1 MVEHEL
7 GMPVEPDRL
16 REVIAATPNVKA
28 VGVVHA
34 ETSTGTLTSLPEIS
48 RIAHDAGALL
58 VVDAVTSLG
67 GVELQVDEWG
77 IDVCYSCTQKCVG
90 APPGL
95 APLTLS
101 PRAVDVMQ
109 SRTSKVQSFYLDLS
123 ELTSYWDRR
132 AYHHT
137 APISMIYALREALR
151 IIGEEG
157 IESRWERHS
166 RNAGALH
173 AGLEAMGLTIVADEA
188 VRLPS
193 ITAIRS
199 PEGIDEAAVRR
210 YLLGQYDIEVSGGL
224 GALAG
229 KAWRIGLMGQ
239 NSTASNVLTFLGAFE
254 DALSQ
259 QGYESQAGAGVAA
272 AQRNLRGRRLGL
284 HRLHRQDRPAEI
296 DSAPIMGSDA
306 ERLPRRWRSLRQ
318 RLPKQNRGFAVHPR
332 AFRPVR
338 VLQIHPRHRRL
349 HDAHPCVS
357 CGVLPLARGEVPGV
371 RRVAPYLDAMHPRLG
386 LGVVRRDRVDED
398 ELAPGAEHARN
409 LPQPCLHVDEVMRRG
424 SARDQVDAPV
434 AIGKGLSGCQHH
446 LRLRCAAPPPVAF
459 GLAPASPA

>member
-1 MVEHEL
+1 MGAGPSNVHPRVLQAMSSSLLGHLDPNFLAVMDDVRSALRYTFRTENPVTLPISGTGTAGMEAAMVNILEPGDGFVMGVNGYFGERLSEIARRCGASVVTVEHEL
-7 GMPVEPDRL
+7 GMPVEPERL

-48 RIAHDAGALL
+48 RIAHDAGTLL

-77 IDVCYSCTQKCVG
+77 VDVCYSCTQKCVG

-151 IIGEEG
+151 LIEEEG

-166 RNAGALH
+166 RNAGALQ

-254 DALSQ
+254 DALAQ

-272 AQRNLRGRRLGL
+272 AQRNLRGA
-284 HRLHRQDRPAEI
+284 D
-296 DSAPIMGSDA
+296 
-306 ERLPRRWRSLRQ
+306 
-318 RLPKQNRGFAVHPR
+318 
-332 AFRPVR
+332 
-338 VLQIHPRHRRL
+338 
-349 HDAHPCVS
+349 
-357 CGVLPLARGEVPGV
+357 
-371 RRVAPYLDAMHPRLG
+371 
-386 LGVVRRDRVDED
+386 
-398 ELAPGAEHARN
+398 
-409 LPQPCLHVDEVMRRG
+409 
-424 SARDQVDAPV
+424 
-434 AIGKGLSGCQHH
+434 
-446 LRLRCAAPPPVAF
+446 
-459 GLAPASPA
+459 

>member
-1 MVEHEL
+1 MTSTIPEFTPPYRLLMGAGPSNVHPRVLQAMASSLLGHLDPNFLSVMDDVRSALRYTFRTENPVTLPISGTGTAGMEAAMVNILEPGDTCVMGVNGYFGERLSEIARRCGASVVTVEHEL
-7 GMPVEPDRL
+7 GMPVEPERL

-34 ETSTGTLTSLPEIS
+34 ETSTGTLTSLSEIS

-259 QGYESQAGAGVAA
+259 QGYELQAGAGVAA
-272 AQRNLRGRRLGL
+272 AQRNLRGA
-284 HRLHRQDRPAEI
+284 D
-296 DSAPIMGSDA
+296 
-306 ERLPRRWRSLRQ
+306 
-318 RLPKQNRGFAVHPR
+318 
-332 AFRPVR
+332 
-338 VLQIHPRHRRL
+338 
-349 HDAHPCVS
+349 
-357 CGVLPLARGEVPGV
+357 
-371 RRVAPYLDAMHPRLG
+371 
-386 LGVVRRDRVDED
+386 
-398 ELAPGAEHARN
+398 
-409 LPQPCLHVDEVMRRG
+409 
-424 SARDQVDAPV
+424 
-434 AIGKGLSGCQHH
+434 
-446 LRLRCAAPPPVAF
+446 
-459 GLAPASPA
+459 